1 MAAPERDKFAHIRLD
16 DLPNAG
22 YSTSREKE
30 LSDTVMFFIRG
41 AERDRLWL
49 LSMVCD
55 GKDKFRAVLR
65 NAWAHLKADH
75 ELIDAVYG
83 YLVLLAGKFPHLQR
97 DELIRLGRMG
107 PVKRMHHITGISRQ

>member
-1 MAAPERDKFAHIRLD
+1 MALPERDKFASVRLD

-22 YSTSREKE
+22 YATAREKE

-55 GKDKFRAVLR
+55 GLEKFRKVLR
-65 NAWAHLKADH
+65 KAWRHLKADH

-83 YLVLLAGKFPHLQR
+83 YLVLLAGPNPSLQR
-97 DELIRLGRMG
+97 DELMRLGRMG
-107 PVKRMHHITGISRQ
+107 PVKRIHHITGIKRQ

>member
-1 MAAPERDKFAHIRLD
+1 MPLPERDKFASIRLE
-16 DLPNAG
+16 DLPTAG
-22 YSTSREKE
+22 YATSREKQ
-30 LSDTVMFFIRG
+30 LTDTVMFFLRG

-55 GKDKFRAVLR
+55 GQAKFRKVL
-65 NAWAHLKADH
+65 LKAWRHVRADE

-97 DELIRLGRMG
+97 DELLRLQALG
-107 PVKRMHHITGISRQ
+107 PVRRIHHITGIQRQ

>member
-1 MAAPERDKFAHIRLD
+1 MSLPERDKFAAVRLD

-22 YSTSREKE
+22 YSTTREKE
-30 LSDTVMFFIRG
+30 LSDTVMFFLRG

-55 GKDKFRAVLR
+55 GKDKFRSVLR
-65 NAWAHLKADH
+65 KAWKHLRADH

-83 YLVLLAGKFPHLQR
+83 YLVLLAGKYPHLQR
-97 DELIRLGRMG
+97 DELIRLGQMG
-107 PVKRMHHITGISRQ
+107 PVRRIHHITGMNRQ